1 MTLKLPEAICLSL
14 AGGFAIVAP
23 PSFPRNRTQAK
34 PAEDAPPRAEHA
46 ASDPAQNDD
55 APNKRA
61 RSRSRKTS

>member
-23 PSFPRNRTQAK
+23 PSFPRNRTPEQ
-34 PAEDAPPRAEHA
+34 DVPPRADRA
-46 ASDPAQNDD
+46 RDDD